1 MISTMLP
8 HEGKV
13 VPCERSQPNQLTLVL
28 REGEQLKAFC
38 GGQQLAAGHRSSCSK
53 YGGFQDT
60 DDPHPEP
67 PLSGVR
73 SVSQLVRKSMSRI
86 PEPCYDLGHAHRLCS
101 RIDRRPNP
109 RVATRRAEASGKNA
123 VRLQL
128 DACLKSLR
136 DGDTLVVWRLDR
148 LGRNLADLV
157 GLVTA
162 LEQRKIN
169 FESLTEK
176 IETVSPSGRL
186 VFHVFAALAE
196 FERNLIRERTMAG
209 LTAARARGR
218 TGGRP
223 PKLTSKE
230 IKTIRALLK
239 SAEIPVAEIA
249 ARFHIARSTLYRVIL
264 KPAV

>member
-1 MISTMLP
+1 MSHNLSVNLCPKYPNLVTIWDMRIGYARVST
-8 HEGKV
+8 ED
-13 VPCERSQPNQLTLVL
+13 QTLDL
-28 REGEQLKAFC
+28 QRDALKQAKCREVYEEQ
-38 GGQQLAAGHRSSCSK
+38 
-53 YGGFQDT
+53 
-60 DDPHPEP
+60 
-67 PLSGVR
+67 
-73 SVSQLVRKSMSRI
+73 
-86 PEPCYDLGHAHRLCS
+86 
-101 RIDRRPNP
+101 
-109 RVATRRAEASGKNA
+109 ASGKNA
-123 VRLQL
+123 VRPQL

-223 PKLTSKE
+223 PKLTPKE

-264 KPAV
+264 KPVV